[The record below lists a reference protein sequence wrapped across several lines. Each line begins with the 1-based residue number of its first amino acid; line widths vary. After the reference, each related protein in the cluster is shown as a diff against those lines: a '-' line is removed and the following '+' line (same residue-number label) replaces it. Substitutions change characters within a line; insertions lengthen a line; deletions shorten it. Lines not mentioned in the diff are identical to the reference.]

1 MKREARATNCQSS
14 LPVDAKDRQRARS
27 ESLARLRLGWTRSYI
42 LGKMTL
48 MKSATRV
55 TSKGQVVIPK
65 PVRDQLRWMSGTQ
78 LAVEIMDGGAVRLTP
93 FEAEDAIDTLYGCLK
108 DIPRDP
114 LADLEAEHRAEI
126 AADERW
132 QRRGR

>member
-1 MKREARATNCQSS
+1 
-14 LPVDAKDRQRARS
+14 
-27 ESLARLRLGWTRSYI
+27 
-42 LGKMTL
+42 

-65 PVRDQLRWMSGTQ
+65 PVREQLHWASGTR
-78 LAVEIMDGGAVRLTP
+78 LAVEIMGDGAVRLMP
-93 FEAEDAIDTLYGCLK
+93 LVAEDSIDTLYGCLK
-108 DIPRDP
+108 DLPRDP

-126 AADERW
+126 EADERR